1 METWMETI
9 TPYLTMYGLRIAAA
23 ILILIAGRLFANI
36 AKSLVRKLLVRAN
49 VEPSIT
55 TFTTSLVHIIITI
68 VAVMAA
74 ISKFGIETT
83 SFVAILGAATFAVGF
98 ALKDSL
104 SNFASGVLT
113 LVLRPYRVGDSI
125 DVAGVRGTVKEIRL
139 FVTVLATGDNVQ
151 ILVPNARI
159 YDGIIRNFSVNSNRR
174 IDLVIGIGYDSSIKT
189 ARNLL
194 EKILSEDERILE
206 DPAPFVGVAELADS
220 SVNFVVRPWVKRQD
234 HWATKC
240 DLIERIKLAFDEH
253 GIEMPYPQ
261 RTIHMAEKTG

>member
-1 METWMETI
+1 MRGSAEDQAARS
-9 TPYLTMYGLRIAAA
+9 LRRPARSSPHGGGEVPREVT
-23 ILILIAGRLFANI
+23 LAGDAD
-36 AKSLVRKLLVRAN
+36 AVE
-49 VEPSIT
+49 VEPARHRREIGRQS
-55 TFTTSLVHIIITI
+55 VRR
-68 VAVMAA
+68 
-74 ISKFGIETT
+74 
-83 SFVAILGAATFAVGF
+83 LGRVGVVLPIRAEHLESTTFAVGF

-113 LVLRPYRVGDSI
+113 LVMRPYRVGDSI

-139 FVTVLATGDNVQ
+139 FVTVKATGDNVQ

-174 IDLVIGIGYDSSIKT
+174 IGLVIGIGYDSSIKT

-240 DLIERIKLAFDEH
+240 DLTERIKLAFDEH

-261 RTIHMAEKTG
+261 RTIHMAEKTV